1 MRLFLLPVGW
11 VAVVK
16 NWPFYINNCEY
27 NYKHNYIHI
36 TINITI
42 IITINTTITSTTTKE
57 YSYSCNSQIHTHTYI
72 YIYMAGPFAYVS
84 VSFVRPLHP
93 LETIEM
99 DLFLHGSQF
108 SHVYFRATHSTNSEQ
123 SKIMSAIGYLQYLQT
138 LLPPRSGSPPPHPI

>member
-1 MRLFLLPVGW
+1 M
-11 VAVVK
+11 VK

-36 TINITI
+36 TINTTI
-42 IITINTTITSTTTKE
+42 IITINTTITSTTAKE
-57 YSYSCNSQIHTHTYI
+57 YSYSCNSQTHTHTHIYIYIYI